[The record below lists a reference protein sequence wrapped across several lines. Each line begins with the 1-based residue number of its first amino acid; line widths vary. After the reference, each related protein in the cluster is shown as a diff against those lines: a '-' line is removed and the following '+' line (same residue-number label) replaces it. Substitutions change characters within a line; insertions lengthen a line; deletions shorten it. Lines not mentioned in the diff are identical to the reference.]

1 MISNAITIFRTL
13 LTIPLF
19 ALLAFGGGAYGSWP
33 LLLFLGAGLLDM
45 VDGKVARAR
54 NETSAFGAMID
65 LVGDRLLTFAAV
77 LGLIV
82 GGTLTGIYIVAGI
95 VLIVRDL
102 VVASL
107 NEALPGKLEIKVSLL
122 EKFKIVAAFTGL
134 AALIASQPL
143 MHAAATQGA
152 AAPDAPDGGWGM
164 AMIGTSAQSIGSIA
178 LLVAAVLTAITLVD
192 YWRRALREFAKG

>member
-13 LTIPLF
+13 LTVPLF
-19 ALLAFGGGAYGSWP
+19 ALLAFGAGGHSWLP
-33 LLLFLGAGLLDM
+33 LALFLGAGLLDM

-82 GGTLTGIYIVAGI
+82 GGTLSGVHAIAGI
-95 VLIVRDL
+95 VLIARDL

-107 NEALPGKLEIKVSLL
+107 NEALPGKLGPRVSAL
-122 EKFKIVAAFTGL
+122 EKVKIVAAFAALTLLIAPPLFAQQL
-134 AALIASQPL
+134 AAGVWALWL
-143 MHAAATQGA
+143 AAA
-152 AAPDAPDGGWGM
+152 M
-164 AMIGTSAQSIGSIA
+164 TSVT
-178 LLVAAVLTAITLVD
+178 VAG
-192 YWRRALREFAKG
+192 YWRRALKAFQSS